1 MNGPRRRFRGGLTQ
15 LGVRQPRRSSTA
27 AVAVGAVLAT
37 AGRAQA
43 HGFGQRYDLPVPLWL
58 WVTGAAAAVVLSFAV
73 IGVFVRGTPGLHGYP
88 RLNLLRW
95 PIGRFLAHRAVRL
108 TVKVVAVALL
118 VLIVATGLLGHVNP
132 TRNLAPTAVWVLWWV
147 GFAYVSALLGNLWT
161 LVNPW
166 KSLFEGVETLF
177 RRGDPD
183 DEFTLGVP
191 YAPWLGAWPGVVL
204 FLAFSWG
211 ELVFSGRAFPRQL
224 ALMIVVYSLITW
236 TGMFCF
242 GRTVWLRHGDPF
254 ALAFRV
260 LARFAPTELR
270 VTDPSVCEACPV
282 ECRDRDGECVD
293 CEDCFARAPAPRRE
307 WNVRPFGMGLL
318 RNEEISAS
326 MVVFVVLLLST
337 VTFDGFTATPLWA
350 DLESAMFAVLPAQGV
365 DRLAVIETMG
375 LLVFP
380 ILFLAVYH
388 FFAGQVA
395 TAGGRQRSTG
405 AVANAFVVSLVPIA
419 IAYHLA
425 HYFTY
430 LLIQGQLVIPLAS
443 DPFGVG
449 WDLFGTAASV
459 PEIGIVGARFAW
471 YTAVIAIVL
480 GHIVAVYVAHVIA
493 LRAFQD
499 RRRALRSQYPMLV
512 LMVSYTMVSLWIIA
526 QPIVE
531 TGPKG

>member
-307 WNVRPFGMGLL
+307 WNVR
-318 RNEEISAS
+318 
-326 MVVFVVLLLST
+326 
-337 VTFDGFTATPLWA
+337 
-350 DLESAMFAVLPAQGV
+350 
-365 DRLAVIETMG
+365 
-375 LLVFP
+375 
-380 ILFLAVYH
+380 LAVYH